1 MNYSEDLE
9 MKLQQVSLA
18 ILEVN
23 EDQRLTDLDKRK
35 ILTKLVNFKNAIIY
49 KGTELNIDLKVS

>member
-23 EDQRLTDLDKRK
+23 EDERLTDLDKKK
-35 ILTKLVNFKNAIIY
+35 ILIKLVNFKKAILY
-49 KGTELNIDLKVS
+49 KGMELNIDLKVA

>member
-23 EDQRLTDLDKRK
+23 EDERLTDLDKKK
-35 ILTKLVNFKNAIIY
+35 ILIKLVNFKKAILY
-49 KGTELNIDLKVS
+49 KGMELNIDLKAA

>member
-49 KGTELNIDLKVS
+49 KCTELNIDLKVS

>member
-18 ILEVN
+18 IIEVN
-23 EDQRLTDLDKRK
+23 EDERLTDLDKK
-35 ILTKLVNFKNAIIY
+35 KMLIKLVNFKKAILY
-49 KGTELNIDLKVS
+49 KGMELNIDLKVA